1 MSARDC
7 LDKFAEVLTRTC
19 RRRAGQRT
27 HVASL
32 RRPDAAGPPLLAA
45 DARML
50 ANYAYLIPAIVCL
63 GGTVAP
69 HREGR
74 HMSLHYNVLIKPQ
87 NMPSSAS
94 ASPVS

>member
-1 MSARDC
+1 
-7 LDKFAEVLTRTC
+7 
-19 RRRAGQRT
+19 
-27 HVASL
+27 
-32 RRPDAAGPPLLAA
+32 
-45 DARML
+45 ML